1 MRKMQEGEQ
10 PKVEEALKLAGVYD
24 KVMTLQNGM
33 DTILTREFADDGAVL
48 SGGEFQ
54 KIGVARA
61 FVRECPIKI
70 FDEPSSALD
79 PISEYKLFDN
89 ILKSSKDKTVLFI
102 SHRLSSVQNADW
114 VLMLEHGKVIEEGTH
129 KMLMQKQGVYADMYT
144 KQAENY
150 LAASVEEAG
159 SDIFAVQG
167 EVEA

>member
-1 MRKMQEGEQ
+1 M
-10 PKVEEALKLAGVYD
+10 
-24 KVMTLQNGM
+24 
-33 DTILTREFADDGAVL
+33 L

-114 VLMLEHGKVIEEGTH
+114 VLMLEHGQVIEEGTH
-129 KMLMQKQGVYADMYT
+129 KMLMKKQGVYADMYT

-150 LAASVEEAG
+150 LAASVEETG
-159 SDIFAVQG
+159 SDIFAVRG